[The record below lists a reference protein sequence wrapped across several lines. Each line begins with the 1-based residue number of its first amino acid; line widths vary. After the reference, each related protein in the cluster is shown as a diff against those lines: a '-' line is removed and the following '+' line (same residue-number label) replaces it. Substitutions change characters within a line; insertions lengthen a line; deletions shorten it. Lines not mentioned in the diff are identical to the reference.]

1 MPLILD
7 NPMPVDLNDVDDLF
21 GDGVGLSLPVR
32 SQSKQLHQRMD
43 ELRSRGCCQ
52 TVAWSRTGTIA
63 SVTPDGLT
71 VELRY
76 LQRNPDNGSWDLSE
90 PTPCDLVS
98 GSPTIPIVHLAWAG
112 TSVPDLA
119 VIDAI
124 GRVTILSCSISLNHP
139 HLQRKWDADSID
151 DMHGI
156 MGAYWLSIAPS
167 NQQSYNVMYGPANKH
182 GNNYAYESSFVHAAG
197 PVHPNPSKSALFT
210 VTSNGTLRMFWSQVN
225 NRIEETTIEL
235 ESVNSSDDQVTHATF
250 ASEKKFLI
258 LALATTSKQLSL
270 VKIDIQWGVP
280 SQSDKTNTQQAKI
293 LNPSLAEKH
302 LAATSWLQG
311 GASDASHD
319 AYMAE
324 LSHLE
329 VLPSL
334 VDNTGKNTVPPMV
347 VAIRSRA
354 PSDGSYQTAQS
365 ILDRWEAVEQRQN
378 LHPAFEQLGNRR
390 NSISSEVP
398 NGMQLRKI
406 DPIIINKVVIGFH
419 SINFGKVLVLA
430 FADGSVEHRDRFT
443 FEELYTTE
451 DTTKV
456 MSLRQVGWTF
466 ADEGPFTFR
475 TNVNLGQQ
483 VAFSPTY
490 SSMIQMGDDGK
501 VDYSEDTHHDSL
513 VRNGSLQSCL
523 SIMNALGFRGDFNPR
538 SFQGKFSML
547 SLNVRNVVV
556 LITIASNTPL
566 TVREKLSPLDEP
578 GKSHQARLQRRCL
591 SYHIEVV
598 ETLAGCAR
606 WSLDLLAWLID
617 CLFELMNDDKF
628 MELLVP
634 QRFAE
639 IAPYLHEQNNI
650 ALHFLLSSSTRGF
663 LSAVCRRLGHL
674 EALSTRAI
682 EFYRRQSAAA
692 DQSTSGKAAPQLQ
705 QAYQKMQHVTSS
717 GLVKVTEFEKL
728 LTVLGGDI
736 RQTYQTVLPSLVK
749 SQQAALQGKQ
759 IDMAVK
765 STRVQF
771 ELALLLSASP
781 SPPFLQIMNKF
792 FNKDLRAFRT
802 LTDPAKLFFA
812 NYDLLEAQDDKR
824 SLAAKK
830 ARGMMYVDVFKRL
843 EIKPGPN
850 QQWRRCA
857 RCAGVMEDVFVSRP
871 GFSFVLAQQRKCAC
885 SGLWTLLPRVIAMLS
900 SGLRSCCRCLRPGSD
915 ADRLRHHMTRGFN
928 RTCSTMQVV
937 LKVIT
942 YGVADGSAPG
952 IGWGH
957 EPLSRMVGAVGA
969 THFDRR
975 GSTQAQNQPGQCVS
989 RAVTHQE
996 TGTSGCT

>member
-1 MPLILD
+1 MTSDKMPLILD

-270 VKIDIQWGVP
+270 VRIDIQWGGP

-466 ADEGPFTFR
+466 ADEGPC
-475 TNVNLGQQ
+475 QQ

-501 VDYSEDTHHDSL
+501 VKWNKLYYPLGDIGNSNQDPHYSASIAGLTVAIAPSMFYQNNYDDMLAIARPYTTKKRFTQDWVTELIRILKIQVDYSEDTHHDSL

-578 GKSHQARLQRRCL
+578 
-591 SYHIEVV
+591 EVV

-634 QRFAE
+634 QRFTE

-885 SGLWTLLPRVIAMLS
+885 SGLWTLLPRGKLLS
-900 SGLRSCCRCLRPGSD
+900 
-915 ADRLRHHMTRGFN
+915 
-928 RTCSTMQVV
+928 
-937 LKVIT
+937 
-942 YGVADGSAPG
+942 
-952 IGWGH
+952 
-957 EPLSRMVGAVGA
+957 
-969 THFDRR
+969 
-975 GSTQAQNQPGQCVS
+975 
-989 RAVTHQE
+989 
-996 TGTSGCT
+996 

>member
-139 HLQRKWDADSID
+139 HLQRKWDSDSID

-270 VKIDIQWGVP
+270 VKIDIQWGAP

-311 GASDASHD
+311 GAGDASHD

-456 MSLRQVGWTF
+456 MNLRQVGWSF
-466 ADEGPFTFR
+466 ADEGPC
-475 TNVNLGQQ
+475 QQ

-501 VDYSEDTHHDSL
+501 VRWNKLHYPLGDIGNSNHDAHYSASIAGLTVAIAPSMFYQNNYDDMLAIARPYTTKKRFTQDWVTELIRILKIQVDYSEDTHHDSL

-578 GKSHQARLQRRCL
+578 
-591 SYHIEVV
+591 EVV

-634 QRFAE
+634 QRFTE

-885 SGLWTLLPRVIAMLS
+885 SGLWTLLPRGKLLS
-900 SGLRSCCRCLRPGSD
+900 
-915 ADRLRHHMTRGFN
+915 
-928 RTCSTMQVV
+928 
-937 LKVIT
+937 
-942 YGVADGSAPG
+942 
-952 IGWGH
+952 
-957 EPLSRMVGAVGA
+957 
-969 THFDRR
+969 
-975 GSTQAQNQPGQCVS
+975 
-989 RAVTHQE
+989 
-996 TGTSGCT
+996 

>member
-1 MPLILD
+1 MTSDKMPLILD

-139 HLQRKWDADSID
+139 HLQRKWDSDSID
-151 DMHGI
+151 DMHSI

-182 GNNYAYESSFVHAAG
+182 GNGYAYESSFVHAVG

-210 VTSNGTLRMFWSQVN
+210 VTSNGTLKMFWSQVN
-225 NRIEETTIEL
+225 NRIEETTMEL

-270 VKIDIQWGVP
+270 IKIDIQWGGP

-293 LNPSLAEKH
+293 LNPSLVEKH
-302 LAATSWLQG
+302 LATTSWLQG

-456 MSLRQVGWTF
+456 MSLRQVGWAF
-466 ADEGPFTFR
+466 ADEGPC
-475 TNVNLGQQ
+475 QQ

-501 VDYSEDTHHDSL
+501 VRWNKLHYPLGDIGNSNHDAHYSASIAGLTVAIAPSMFYQNNYDDMLAIARPYTTKKRFTQDWATELIRILKIQVDYSEDTHHDSL

-578 GKSHQARLQRRCL
+578 
-591 SYHIEVV
+591 EVV

-617 CLFELMNDDKF
+617 CLFELMNDNKF

-634 QRFAE
+634 QRFTE

-705 QAYQKMQHVTSS
+705 QAYQRMQHVTSS

-781 SPPFLQIMNKF
+781 PPPFLQVMNKF
-792 FNKDLRAFRT
+792 FNKDLRAFRN
-802 LTDPAKLFFA
+802 LTDPAQLFFA

-885 SGLWTLLPRVIAMLS
+885 SGLWTLLPRGKLLS
-900 SGLRSCCRCLRPGSD
+900 
-915 ADRLRHHMTRGFN
+915 
-928 RTCSTMQVV
+928 
-937 LKVIT
+937 
-942 YGVADGSAPG
+942 
-952 IGWGH
+952 
-957 EPLSRMVGAVGA
+957 
-969 THFDRR
+969 
-975 GSTQAQNQPGQCVS
+975 
-989 RAVTHQE
+989 
-996 TGTSGCT
+996 